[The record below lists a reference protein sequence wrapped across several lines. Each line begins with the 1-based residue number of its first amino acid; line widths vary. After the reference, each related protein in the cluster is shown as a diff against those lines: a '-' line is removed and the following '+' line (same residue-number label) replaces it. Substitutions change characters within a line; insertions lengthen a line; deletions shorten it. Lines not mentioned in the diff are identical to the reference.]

1 VTITLEPGVVLAG
14 KYQIERVL
22 GQGGMGV
29 VAAAHHIHLE
39 QRVALKLMLP
49 QAMSN
54 PGAVARFVREA
65 RAAARISSEHVA
77 RVFDVGAL
85 PTGEP
90 YIAMEYLDGSDIA
103 QVLASVGRLAHPVA
117 VEYLLQACEALAEA
131 HAFGII
137 HRDLKPGNLFLVER
151 RDGQRLI
158 KVLDFGIS
166 KMDSGAQASTMT
178 QTSALMGS
186 PLYMSPEQMGG
197 AKAVD
202 ARSDIWALGVVLY
215 EMLAGEPPFNG
226 ETLPQ
231 VCAMV
236 LQEPPPPLE
245 QRALGLPLT
254 LYEVVRRCLEKA
266 PAARYQS
273 VTELARALEPIATV
287 RGRHSVERISR
298 VQGGAASSPDTLSV
312 PAVTERPA
320 AQPGTYAP
328 WGETKPPVPA
338 RRSSLPLIA
347 ALAASAVA
355 AGSVFWFVQRGHV
368 VPSGAASS
376 AAPSVAAAPSLP
388 VAPSALEVPV
398 TSAVEAPVAVAAEPS
413 AAASTTAAIAKS
425 RPPLSRAPVRR
436 SVAQAGK
443 SAASRSEAAAAAP
456 APAAP
461 APTPTAAAPPE
472 NPRAPASTPA
482 APVSTRTR
490 L

>member
-1 VTITLEPGVVLAG
+1 VTVTLESGVVLAG
-14 KYQIERVL
+14 KYRIERVL

-29 VAAAHHIHLE
+29 VAAAHHIQLD
-39 QRVALKLMLP
+39 QRIALKLMLP
-49 QAMSN
+49 HAMSN
-54 PGAVARFVREA
+54 PEAVARFVREA

-90 YIAMEYLDGSDIA
+90 YIAMEYLEGSDIA
-103 QVLASVGRLAHPVA
+103 QLLASRGHLPHTEA

-131 HAFGII
+131 HASGII
-137 HRDLKPGNLFLVER
+137 HRDLKPGNLFLVAR

-166 KMDSGAQASTMT
+166 KMASGTQSAPMT

-186 PLYMSPEQMGG
+186 PLYMSPEQMGSS
-197 AKAVD
+197 KAVD

-236 LQEPPPPLE
+236 ITEPPPPLE
-245 QRALGLPLT
+245 QRAAGLPLA

-298 VQGGAASSPDTLSV
+298 LQGVAALSPDSLSV

-328 WGETKPPVPA
+328 WGETKPPTPA
-338 RRSSLPLIA
+338 RRSSLPLFAGLGA
-347 ALAASAVA
+347 AAVA
-355 AGSVFWFVQRGHV
+355 AGGVLWFVQRGHL
-368 VPSGAASS
+368 AANAADSS
-376 AAPSVAAAPSLP
+376 AAPTVAAAPSLP
-388 VAPSALEVPV
+388 AALVAD
-398 TSAVEAPVAVAAEPS
+398 APVASAPAQS
-413 AAASTTAAIAKS
+413 AAAPASGAVSASPPPPATVPARRGAAIGAKS
-425 RPPLSRAPVRR
+425 VSGRNESI
-436 SVAQAGK
+436 
-443 SAASRSEAAAAAP
+443 AA

-461 APTPTAAAPPE
+461 APEKTPAAAAPE
-472 NPRAPASTPA
+472 KTRAPAPTPTPS
-482 APVSTRTR
+482 APVSTRSR